1 LKGGIGV
8 NQIVFLLWSIAHLC
22 FVYVI
27 SDKWPEECKAL
38 VSRLTGLV
46 PDFEGTVRS
55 ELKSCGFCLALMA
68 FVVTIFVV
76 IFG

>member
-1 LKGGIGV
+1 M

>member
-1 LKGGIGV
+1 MNEV
-8 NQIVFLLWSIAHLC
+8 VFLLLSIAHLC
-22 FVYVI
+22 FVYFI

-38 VSRLTGLV
+38 VSRLTGLL
-46 PDFEGTVRS
+46 PGFEGTTRA

-76 IFG
+76 IFR